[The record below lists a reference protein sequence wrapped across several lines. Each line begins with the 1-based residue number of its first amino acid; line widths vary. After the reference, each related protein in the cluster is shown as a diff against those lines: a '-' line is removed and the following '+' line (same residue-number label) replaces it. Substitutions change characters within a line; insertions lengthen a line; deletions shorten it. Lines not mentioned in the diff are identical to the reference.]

1 MKIVIIGGGAVGAAV
16 ALFVKRLGGA
26 AVQVQVV
33 ERDPGLSLA
42 SSARSASSIRQ
53 QFSNAIN
60 VQMSQFGHQVLTQ
73 ADEWLAVDS
82 EPVHLGHVASGYL
95 YCATAAGVS
104 VLQASHA
111 VQRGCGAD
119 VAWLTP
125 EQTAQRFAWLRTDDL
140 AATSL
145 GQSGEGWFDG
155 EAWARALGRKA
166 RALGAQWLKAEV
178 TGFERTG
185 ERLTAALLA
194 DGTRL
199 SADHFVN
206 AAGPWAGALGALAG
220 LPVPVAA
227 RRRTV
232 FALRCPTPL
241 PRTPLVIDPS
251 GVWFR
256 SEGEGFIAGWSP
268 GVGDDDPDNLPLDQP
283 DLAQFEAH
291 VWPALAHRVPAFEAL
306 RVARAW
312 DGYYEVHPA
321 DHNALIGPHPECPN
335 FMLCNGFSGHGLQ
348 HAPAAGR
355 GVAEWLLM
363 GRYDSLDLSPL
374 SPTRIVR
381 GQPLV
386 EHAII

>member
-1 MKIVIIGGGAVGAAV
+1 
-16 ALFVKRLGGA
+16 
-26 AVQVQVV
+26 
-33 ERDPGLSLA
+33 
-42 SSARSASSIRQ
+42 
-53 QFSNAIN
+53 
-60 VQMSQFGHQVLTQ
+60 
-73 ADEWLAVDS
+73 
-82 EPVHLGHVASGYL
+82 
-95 YCATAAGVS
+95 
-104 VLQASHA
+104 
-111 VQRGCGAD
+111 
-119 VAWLTP
+119 
-125 EQTAQRFAWLRTDDL
+125 
-140 AATSL
+140 
-145 GQSGEGWFDG
+145 
-155 EAWARALGRKA
+155 
-166 RALGAQWLKAEV
+166 
-178 TGFERTG
+178 
-185 ERLTAALLA
+185 
-194 DGTRL
+194 
-199 SADHFVN
+199 
-206 AAGPWAGALGALAG
+206 
-220 LPVPVAA
+220 
-227 RRRTV
+227 
-232 FALRCPTPL
+232 
-241 PRTPLVIDPS
+241 
-251 GVWFR
+251 VWFR

-283 DLAQFEAH
+283 DLAQFDAH